1 MMRGVLLI
9 MAIFVFVTSDA
20 GTIPTQLEE
29 VPLQELPNQVE
40 ILKVANQLEFLRK
53 KNLYK

>member
-20 GTIPTQLEE
+20 GTIPTNLEE
-29 VPLQELPNQVE
+29 VPLKELPNQVE
-40 ILKVANQLEFLRK
+40 LLKVPNQLEFPRK
-53 KNLYK
+53 ENLYK